1 MPAEGRNLIVRGRSE
16 VEAEEVLVEGAL
28 RELRL

>member
-1 MPAEGRNLIVRGRSE
+1 MQADGRNLIARGRSE

-28 RELRL
+28 GELRL